1 MKEQGTVTEIKG
13 NKVVVEIK
21 RSAACRG
28 CRACY
33 RGGNDRML
41 IEVENC
47 VGAKVGDKVSLD
59 VNSKSLLIAFSTVFM
74 IPLFFLIIGF
84 FLGNFLANLTNVG
97 FNPQSFGFIM
107 SLVFLGLSYLL
118 IKKIDEKMA
127 LSNQFEPYIT
137 HIWKEN

>member
-1 MKEQGTVTEIKG
+1 MTEQGTVTEIKG
-13 NKVVVEIK
+13 NKAVVEIK

-33 RGGNDRML
+33 RSGNDKMF
-41 IEVENC
+41 IEVENR
-47 VGAKVGDKVSLD
+47 VGAEVGDKVSLD

-74 IPLFFLIIGF
+74 IPLFFLISGF
-84 FLGNFLANLTNVG
+84 FLGNFLANLTDVG
-97 FNPQSFGFIM
+97 ISPQSFGFVM

-127 LSNQFEPYIT
+127 LNNQFEPYIT